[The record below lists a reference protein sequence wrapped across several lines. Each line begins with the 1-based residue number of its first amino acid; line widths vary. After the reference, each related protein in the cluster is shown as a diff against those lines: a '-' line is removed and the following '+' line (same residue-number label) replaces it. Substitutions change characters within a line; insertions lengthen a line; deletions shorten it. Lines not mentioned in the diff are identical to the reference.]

1 MDAAGSERPRI
12 LCVDDE
18 AHTLEGLK
26 LMIGSQYDVHT
37 APSGEAALALMLKS
51 EPFAAV
57 ISDNHMPG
65 MTGADFLQV
74 AREQHKD
81 TVRILLTGYSDLE
94 AAIAAVNRGG
104 LFRFLLKPCTREML
118 EQTLSAAVEQHNLQ
132 LAERELLQKTL
143 LGSMRAL
150 LEVLAVVDPVAFGRV
165 GRLKELSLNIADRLG
180 VRDPWQLEY
189 AALVSQL
196 GYAALPDATLRKVY
210 HGVTLSNAEAAQMQQ
225 ANTLS
230 AQIVSHI
237 PRLGRVSDILLGLT
251 TSDDYGGTD
260 VRREV
265 HILKAVSAFKVIE
278 QTTSSRSKAIAGF
291 KALQPP
297 CDAAVSDALLAAIG
311 DEPAQAEVLEIPI
324 ERITVGMTVLHDV
337 YTRTGALLIARGT
350 RATESFVARLRN
362 VASSIGPTMVR
373 VARV

>member
-1 MDAAGSERPRI
+1 
-12 LCVDDE
+12 
-18 AHTLEGLK
+18 
-26 LMIGSQYDVHT
+26 
-37 APSGEAALALMLKS
+37 
-51 EPFAAV
+51 
-57 ISDNHMPG
+57 MPG
-65 MTGADFLQV
+65 MSGADFLQI
-74 AREQHKD
+74 AREQHKE

-104 LFRFLLKPCTREML
+104 LFRFLLKPCTREIL
-118 EQTLSAAVEQHNLQ
+118 GQTLDAAVEQHHLQ

-165 GRLKELSLNIADRLG
+165 GRLKELSLNIAERLG

-225 ANTLS
+225 ANALS

-251 TSDDYGGTD
+251 TSDDHGGTD
-260 VRREV
+260 VPREV

-297 CDAAVSDALLAAIG
+297 HDAAVSDALLAAIG

-324 ERITVGMTVLHDV
+324 ERIMVGMTVLHDV